1 MIRIVIY
8 LINRGLSD
16 ILCLLVHFVSYCNK
30 VAYEEINIVY
40 QSVKESIQL
49 RSKRY
54 KKIDLYKSIF
64 LWDNSK
70 GQVNSFPNWFGCFG
84 YLMEPVM
91 LGWTTHQKQASM
103 FKKDFIF

>member
-1 MIRIVIY
+1 MRKLAQYTKVLKIVF
-8 LINRGLSD
+8 N
-16 ILCLLVHFVSYCNK
+16 
-30 VAYEEINIVY
+30 
-40 QSVKESIQL
+40 SVVNGI
-49 RSKRY
+49 

-91 LGWTTHQKQASM
+91 LRLASH
-103 FKKDFIF
+103 